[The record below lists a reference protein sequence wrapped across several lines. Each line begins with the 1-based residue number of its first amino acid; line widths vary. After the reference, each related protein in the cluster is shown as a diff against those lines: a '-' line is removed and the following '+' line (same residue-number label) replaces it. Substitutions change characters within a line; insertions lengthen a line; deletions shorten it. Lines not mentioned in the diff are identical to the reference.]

1 MKYWGNK
8 MIEIHDELLLKEI
21 ISFCESIKD
30 EEELKRFREN
40 NKELPFHPLDSDV
53 KNQLDTLKKKG
64 TVKRDGEKSIIELSY
79 EMNGEIDKLWN
90 MLIEKAIICL
100 RYFDKREPFIENGKQ
115 PYVYGLDSLEDYHK
129 KYIDFEG
136 VLYGSDAYYR
146 DHVFHVIRVWL
157 LGVYLLLNDNTY
169 ITNGGKRLVDA
180 IHFEGDSEMT
190 VCCTDESEIHNNFLE
205 KLNENS
211 IFINKNGKSYKIHKD
226 KTDGHN
232 YVLTPSNSFSSEIN
246 ILEKISMWTL
256 MALCHDLGY
265 PLEKSKKI
273 LAKTENM
280 MEAFVSQPKI
290 NGDLR
295 FDGTRDSNNKDIILF
310 TSKKMKAVDDDG
322 EIATYK
328 ASVQEKYKFKY
339 MLSLEAFAHG
349 VISSII
355 IYKKLNYFKETDNNS
370 DANYI
375 FQEEDARQFY
385 IRRDILRAMASHTCQ
400 DIYHIDVA
408 TFPMLLFVCDEL
420 QEWGRKSWKS
430 MYKGVTNNAV
440 RLSIETFNSDKI
452 EYEEEIDMSNAG
464 NQQLVDNIERIL
476 SHQYMLYQTTFR
488 DGQYTA
494 RRKFDFK
501 KHIHIKISEE
511 YKSIKQ
517 IDIDFSI
524 NHGSDDNMFL
534 LSIRNSGNTDKGK
547 KSKVKYL
554 TESLSE
560 LLKPYIENR
569 KYGVCEMKD
578 DREEVKE

>member
-1 MKYWGNK
+1 
-8 MIEIHDELLLKEI
+8 MIEINDELLLKEI

-30 EEELKRFREN
+30 EEELRKLQEN
-40 NKELPFHPLDSDV
+40 DKKLPFHPLDSDV

-64 TVKRDGEKSIIELSY
+64 TIKRDGEKSIIELSY

-100 RYFDKREPFIENGKQ
+100 RYFDKREPFMENGKQ

-169 ITNGGKRLVDA
+169 ITGGGKRLIDA
-180 IHFEGDSEMT
+180 IHFEGDSEVT
-190 VCCTDESEIHNNFLE
+190 VDCVDECEIDHNYLE
-205 KLNENS
+205 KVNENS
-211 IFINKNGKSYKIHKD
+211 VFINRDGKFYKLHKNELDDRKYI
-226 KTDGHN
+226 
-232 YVLTPSNSFSSEIN
+232 LTSSNSFSSEIN

-280 MEAFVSQPKI
+280 MEAFVAQPNI

-310 TSKKMKAVDDDG
+310 ASKKMKAVDADG

-328 ASVQEKYKFKY
+328 ASIQEKYKFKY

-349 VISSII
+349 IISSII

-476 SHQYMLYQTTFR
+476 KHQYMLYQTTFR

-494 RRKFDFK
+494 RRKFDFH

-517 IDIDFSI
+517 IDIDFGI
-524 NHGSDDNMFL
+524 NHGSADNMFL
-534 LSIRNSGNTDKGK
+534 LSIRNSGDNDKNK

-578 DREEVKE
+578 DREEVKK

>member
-1 MKYWGNK
+1 
-8 MIEIHDELLLKEI
+8 MIEINDELLLKEI
-21 ISFCESIKD
+21 IGFCESIKD
-30 EEELKRFREN
+30 EEELKKFQRN

-53 KNQLDTLKKKG
+53 KNQLDMLKKKG
-64 TVKRDGEKSIIELSY
+64 TIKRDGEKSIIELSY

-100 RYFDKREPFIENGKQ
+100 RYFDKREPFMENGKQ

-157 LGVYLLLNDNTY
+157 LGVYFLLNDNTF
-169 ITNGGKRLVDA
+169 ITGEGKRLIDV
-180 IHFEGDSEMT
+180 IHFEGDSDVT
-190 VCCTDESEIHNNFLE
+190 VERVDKGEIDKEYQE
-205 KLNENS
+205 KNDKNG
-211 IFINKNGKSYKIHKD
+211 IFIKKDDKFYKIHKD
-226 KTDGHN
+226 EADSQN
-232 YVLTPSNSFSSEIN
+232 YTLILSNSFSSQIN

-280 MEAFVSQPKI
+280 MEAFVAQPNI
-290 NGDLR
+290 RGDLR

-310 TSKKMKAVDDDG
+310 TSKKMKATNIDG

-440 RLSIETFNSDKI
+440 QLSIKTFNSDKI

-476 SHQYMLYQTTFR
+476 KHQYMLYQTTFR

-494 RRKFDFK
+494 RRKFDFN

-524 NHGSDDNMFL
+524 NHGSDDNKFL
-534 LSIRNSGNTDKGK
+534 LSIRDSGDIDKSK
-547 KSKVKYL
+547 KSMVRYL

-569 KYGVCEMKD
+569 KYGICEMKD
-578 DREEVKE
+578 DREKVKK

>member
-1 MKYWGNK
+1 
-8 MIEIHDELLLKEI
+8 MIEINDELLLKKI
-21 ISFCESIKD
+21 IGFCNSIKD
-30 EEELKRFREN
+30 EEELKRLQE
-40 NKELPFHPLDSDV
+40 KDKKLPFHPLDFDV
-53 KNQLDTLKKKG
+53 KSQLDMLKKKG
-64 TVKRDGEKSIIELSY
+64 TIKRDGEKTIIELSY
-79 EMNGEIDKLWN
+79 DMNGEIDKLWN

-100 RYFDKREPFIENGKQ
+100 RYFDKREPFMENGKQ

-157 LGVYLLLNDNTY
+157 LGVYLLLNDNKY
-169 ITNGGKRLVDA
+169 ITGGGKRLIDA

-190 VCCTDESEIHNNFLE
+190 LDCVDKSQID
-205 KLNENS
+205 NS
-211 IFINKNGKSYKIHKD
+211 YQRKINGNSVFIKKDGRSYKIHED
-226 KTDGHN
+226 EINCGN
-232 YVLTPSNSFSSEIN
+232 YILTPSNSFSGEIN

-273 LAKTENM
+273 LSNTENM
-280 MEAFVSQPKI
+280 MEAFVSQPNIKS
-290 NGDLR
+290 DLR

-310 TSKKMKAVDDDG
+310 TSKKMKATDADG
-322 EIATYK
+322 EIASYK

-370 DANYI
+370 DSNYI

-440 RLSIETFNSDKI
+440 GLSIEAFNSNKI
-452 EYEEEIDMSNAG
+452 EYEETIDMSNAG

-476 SHQYMLYQTTFR
+476 KHQYMLYQTTFR

-494 RRKFDFK
+494 RRKFDFN
-501 KHIHIKISEE
+501 KHIHININEE

-524 NHGSDDNMFL
+524 NHGSADNTFL
-534 LSIRNSGNTDKGK
+534 LLIRNSGDSEEDE
-547 KSKVKYL
+547 KSKESYL

-560 LLKPYIENR
+560 LLKPYVENR

-578 DREEVKE
+578 EREEEKK

>member
-1 MKYWGNK
+1 
-8 MIEIHDELLLKEI
+8 MIEINDELLLKEI
-21 ISFCESIKD
+21 VNFCDSIKD
-30 EEELKRFREN
+30 EEGLERFQEN
-40 NKELPFHPLDSDV
+40 DKELPFHPLDADV
-53 KNQLDTLKKKG
+53 KNQLDLLKKKG
-64 TVKRDGEKSIIELSY
+64 TIKRDGEKPIIELSY

-100 RYFDKREPFIENGKQ
+100 RYFDKREPFMENGKQ

-169 ITNGGKRLVDA
+169 ITGGGKRLIDA

-190 VCCTDESEIHNNFLE
+190 VDYVDKSEIDNNYQ
-205 KLNENS
+205 KNVNENS
-211 IFINKNGKSYKIHKD
+211 IFINKEGKHCKIHENE
-226 KTDGHN
+226 TDGSN
-232 YVLTPSNSFSSEIN
+232 YILLPSNSFSSEIN

-280 MEAFVSQPKI
+280 MEAFVSQPNI

-310 TSKKMKAVDDDG
+310 TSKKMKATNVDG
-322 EIATYK
+322 EVATYK

-385 IRRDILRAMASHTCQ
+385 IRRDILRAMASHTCK

-440 RLSIETFNSDKI
+440 RLSIENFNSDKI

-464 NQQLVDNIERIL
+464 NQQLVDNIGRIL

-494 RRKFDFK
+494 RRKFDFN

-511 YKSIKQ
+511 YKSIRQ

-524 NHGSDDNMFL
+524 NHGSADNKFL

-547 KSKVKYL
+547 MSKVKYL

-569 KYGVCEMKD
+569 KYGVCGMKD
-578 DREEVKE
+578 DREEVKK

>member
-1 MKYWGNK
+1 
-8 MIEIHDELLLKEI
+8 MIEINDGFLLKQLLEFCNNI
-21 ISFCESIKD
+21 LNENELAEFKKDDKSF
-30 EEELKRFREN
+30 
-40 NKELPFHPLDSDV
+40 PFSHPLDYEVKTQIDV
-53 KNQLDTLKKKG
+53 LMKKG
-64 TVKRDGEKSIIELSY
+64 TRQRDGDKLIAELSY

-100 RYFDKREPFIENGKQ
+100 RYFDKREPFMNNGKL
-115 PYVYGLDSLEDYHK
+115 PYVYGMDSLKEYHN

-157 LGVYLLLNDNTY
+157 LGIYLLLNNNSY
-169 ITNGGKRLVDA
+169 ITGKKGRLIDV
-180 IHFEGDSEMT
+180 IHFEGD
-190 VCCTDESEIHNNFLE
+190 
-205 KLNENS
+205 NENTPCPTDKDAKDS
-211 IFINKNGKSYKIHKD
+211 CLIKKDGKYYKIRTNGSD
-226 KTDGHN
+226 RFM
-232 YVLTPSNSFSSEIN
+232 VSANSFSGDIN

-265 PLEKSKKI
+265 PLEKSRKI

-280 MEAFVSQPKI
+280 MESFVAQPNI

-310 TSKKMKAVDDDG
+310 TSKKMKVVENENGA
-322 EIATYK
+322 ALYK

-370 DANYI
+370 DANYV

-440 RLSIETFNSDKI
+440 QLSINTFNSNKI
-452 EYEEEIDMSNAG
+452 EYEEQIDMSNAG
-464 NQQLVDNIERIL
+464 EQQLLDNIKRIL
-476 SHQYMLYQTTFR
+476 KYQYMLYQTTFR

-494 RRKFDFK
+494 SRHFDYT

-511 YKSIKQ
+511 YKSIQQ

-524 NHGSDDNMFL
+524 NHGSSDNTFTL
-534 LSIRNSGNTDKGK
+534 
-547 KSKVKYL
+547 
-554 TESLSE
+554 
-560 LLKPYIENR
+560 LLKDSGDSDTTSEAQSLTKGLSDLLEPYKSNR
-569 KYGVCEMKD
+569 KYGNCTMNDE
-578 DREEVKE
+578 REEKR

>member
-1 MKYWGNK
+1 
-8 MIEIHDELLLKEI
+8 
-21 ISFCESIKD
+21 
-30 EEELKRFREN
+30 
-40 NKELPFHPLDSDV
+40 
-53 KNQLDTLKKKG
+53 
-64 TVKRDGEKSIIELSY
+64 
-79 EMNGEIDKLWN
+79 
-90 MLIEKAIICL
+90 
-100 RYFDKREPFIENGKQ
+100 
-115 PYVYGLDSLEDYHK
+115 
-129 KYIDFEG
+129 
-136 VLYGSDAYYR
+136 
-146 DHVFHVIRVWL
+146 
-157 LGVYLLLNDNTY
+157 
-169 ITNGGKRLVDA
+169 
-180 IHFEGDSEMT
+180 
-190 VCCTDESEIHNNFLE
+190 
-205 KLNENS
+205 
-211 IFINKNGKSYKIHKD
+211 
-226 KTDGHN
+226 
-232 YVLTPSNSFSSEIN
+232 
-246 ILEKISMWTL
+246 
-256 MALCHDLGY
+256 
-265 PLEKSKKI
+265 
-273 LAKTENM
+273 
-280 MEAFVSQPKI
+280 MEAFVSQPNI

-310 TSKKMKAVDDDG
+310 ASKKMKAVDTDG

-328 ASVQEKYKFKY
+328 ASIQEKYKFKY

-349 VISSII
+349 IISSII

-430 MYKGVTNNAV
+430 LYKGVTNNAV

-476 SHQYMLYQTTFR
+476 KHQYMLYQTTFR

-494 RRKFDFK
+494 RRKFDFH

-517 IDIDFSI
+517 IDIDFGI
-524 NHGSDDNMFL
+524 NHGSADNTFL
-534 LSIRNSGNTDKGK
+534 LSIRNSGDNDKNK

-578 DREEVKE
+578 DREEVKK

>member
-1 MKYWGNK
+1 
-8 MIEIHDELLLKEI
+8 MIEINDELLLKEI
-21 ISFCESIKD
+21 IGFCESIKD
-30 EEELKRFREN
+30 EDELKKFQGN
-40 NKELPFHPLDSDV
+40 NKELPFYPLDSDV
-53 KNQLDTLKKKG
+53 KNQLDMLKKKG
-64 TVKRDGEKSIIELSY
+64 TIKRDGEKSIIELSY

-100 RYFDKREPFIENGKQ
+100 RYFDKREPFMENGKQ

-157 LGVYLLLNDNTY
+157 LGVYFLLNDNTF
-169 ITNGGKRLVDA
+169 ITGEGKRLIDV
-180 IHFEGDSEMT
+180 IHFEGDSDVT
-190 VCCTDESEIHNNFLE
+190 VERIDKGEIDKEYQE
-205 KLNENS
+205 KNDGNG
-211 IFINKNGKSYKIHKD
+211 IFIKKGDKFYKIHKD
-226 KTDGHN
+226 ETDSQN
-232 YVLTPSNSFSSEIN
+232 FALILSNSFSSQIN

-280 MEAFVSQPKI
+280 MEAFVAQPNI
-290 NGDLR
+290 SGDLR

-310 TSKKMKAVDDDG
+310 TSKKMKATNIDG

-440 RLSIETFNSDKI
+440 QLSIKTFNSDKI

-476 SHQYMLYQTTFR
+476 KHQYMLYQTTFR

-494 RRKFDFK
+494 RRKFDFN

-524 NHGSDDNMFL
+524 NHGSDDNKFL
-534 LSIRNSGNTDKGK
+534 LSIRDSGDIDKSK
-547 KSKVKYL
+547 KSMVRYL

-569 KYGVCEMKD
+569 KYGICEMKD
-578 DREEVKE
+578 DREKVKK

>member
-1 MKYWGNK
+1 MT
-8 MIEIHDELLLKEI
+8 EINDEFLLKQLLD
-21 ISFCESIKD
+21 FCDNIKD
-30 EEELKRFREN
+30 EEGLAEFSKADNF
-40 NKELPFHPLDSDV
+40 FHPLDREVKHQIDV
-53 KNQLDTLKKKG
+53 LMKKG
-64 TVKRDGEKSIIELSY
+64 TTKRERDKMTIELSY

-100 RYFDKREPFIENGKQ
+100 RYFDKREPFMENKKL
-115 PYVYGLDSLEDYHK
+115 PYVYGMDSLKEYHN

-157 LGVYLLLNDNTY
+157 LGIYLLLTDNSY
-169 ITNGGKRLVDA
+169 ITGGKERLIDV
-180 IHFEGDSEMT
+180 IHFEGDSENKQYS
-190 VCCTDESEIHNNFLE
+190 VDKNKLDEKEMNNSWLIKQDE
-205 KLNENS
+205 KYYKVRSKGENYFMVS
-211 IFINKNGKSYKIHKD
+211 A
-226 KTDGHN
+226 
-232 YVLTPSNSFSSEIN
+232 NSFSGDIN

-280 MEAFVSQPKI
+280 MEAFVSQANI

-310 TSKKMKAVDDDG
+310 TSKKMKVIEQEGVAL
-322 EIATYK
+322 YK

-349 VISSII
+349 VISPII

-370 DANYI
+370 DANYV

-385 IRRDILRAMASHTCQ
+385 MRRDILRAMASHTCQ

-440 RLSIETFNSDKI
+440 QLSIKTFNSCKI
-452 EYEEEIDMSNAG
+452 EYEEQIDMSNAG
-464 NQQLVDNIERIL
+464 EQQLVDNIKRIL
-476 SHQYMLYQTTFR
+476 KYQYMLYQTTFR

-494 RRKFDFK
+494 RRQFDYT
-501 KHIHIKISEE
+501 KHIHIKINEE

-524 NHGSDDNMFL
+524 NHGSEDNTFI
-534 LSIRNSGNTDKGK
+534 LSIKNSGDRDK
-547 KSKVKYL
+547 KSEAQSL
-554 TESLSE
+554 TKGLSD
-560 LLKPYIENR
+560 LLEPFKSNR
-569 KYGVCEMKD
+569 KYGNCTMNDE
-578 DREEVKE
+578 REEAK